1 MDCYILI
8 ARTKSTLFDIIKSRL
23 KLLSCSVYCV
33 YVFENKNKL
42 SLKVHGHEHIVVG
55 FHLYL
60 MLEMCAIPKKVRAST
75 AQKKKNQLLKRE
87 QKYNASNR

>member
-1 MDCYILI
+1 MDCHILI

-23 KLLSCSVYCV
+23 KLLSCSVYTA
-33 YVFENKNKL
+33 YVFEKNKNKL
-42 SLKVHGHEHIVVG
+42 SLKVHGHEHTVVS

-60 MLEMCAIPKKVRAST
+60 MLEMCAIPKKVRASR
-75 AQKKKNQLLKRE
+75 KKENRMLKRE